1 MKQLLFI
8 LLSVFALSAAQA
20 RTVDVTAAYTGA
32 SHFDQIEAGAT
43 VALSINA
50 LAGVEAKYVKDK
62 HVLAE
67 GFKNPVYSVY
77 LPVHLDFDLLK
88 VNLTPFYYF
97 KNKSENN
104 PYQDA
109 SAFGINTLF
118 VMNLQDDT
126 VNDLYT
132 NAFIGA
138 SFARQKGT
146 AFFEETPASDQYYSQ
161 AAYTLGFYK
170 DFFRTFG
177 FEASAN
183 AFHYPDGVSGLTGF
197 RGVLNQLDLAGA
209 QTLDVVRD
217 LGKYTLNARLTR
229 MWPDNGSAIYL
240 GYAFGEYH
248 TADPQHSFMVG
259 NSFILA
265 QRVSVDMAYNHVRT
279 THGENKR
286 DIFYVRLGTSF

>member
-1 MKQLLFI
+1 MKKLLFI
-8 LLSVFALSAAQA
+8 LLSFFAVTAAGA
-20 RTVDVTAAYTGA
+20 RTVDTTAAYTWA
-32 SHFDQIEAGAT
+32 SHFDQAEAGAT
-43 VALSINA
+43 VALSLNA

-62 HVLAE
+62 HAEPE

-77 LPVHLDFDLLK
+77 LPVHLDFDLLQIS
-88 VNLTPFYYF
+88 LRPFYYF
-97 KNKSENN
+97 NNKSENN

-109 SAFGINTLF
+109 SAFGLRTLF

-132 NAFIGA
+132 NAFVGA

-146 AFFEETPASDQYYSQ
+146 VFFDEGDAADQYYSQ

-177 FEASAN
+177 FQASAT
-183 AFHYPDGVSGLTGF
+183 AFQYPDGITGVSGL
-197 RGVLNQLDLAGA
+197 RSVLNQTDLADA
-209 QTLDVVRD
+209 QTLDVVRE

-229 MWPDNGSAIYL
+229 MWPDQGSTLYL
-240 GYAFGEYH
+240 GYAFNEFH

-265 QRVSVDMAYNHVRT
+265 QRLSVDMAYNHVRT
-279 THGENKR
+279 VHNQNKR
-286 DIFYVRLGTSF
+286 DIFYVRIGMSF